1 MWKFIKVFIVGIAI
15 SFYFFPFEFTFLPGV
30 NTKMAMAGVGLV
42 LYVIDLAK
50 GRAPQINKEGFI
62 VAVLGVMVSLC
73 GVLSVIVN
81 NTNDYTYASYFV
93 SMFVWLGGA
102 YTAIK
107 ILKWLHGYASVELVC
122 NYLIG
127 VCVGQCILALII
139 DSVPVFKLLIDR
151 FVVGFDFVETDTL
164 TKANRIYGIGAGLD
178 VAGTRFATVLVMIS
192 YIIQRLSRSR
202 YKKYMWLYLVAFL
215 VISVVGNMMAR
226 TTTVGIIVALGY
238 LMISSGILRFSLYRD
253 NVRVWKYLLISLCV
267 AIPFMVYLYSAN
279 EQFHDNIRFAF
290 EGFFSLA
297 EKGQWETNSN
307 NILKNMI
314 VFPDNAQTWLI
325 GDGYIE
331 NPTGRDPYYVGP
343 TYGGYYKGT
352 DIGYLRFIFYFG
364 VIGLFTFILYF
375 YKVAQVCR
383 RRFPQYATMFWL
395 ILAIN
400 MIVWLKVST
409 DIFLVFA
416 IFLCVSKEE
425 NDAYEKQYEDSL
437 PDPLDV

>member
-1 MWKFIKVFIVGIAI
+1 MWKLIKILLAGVAV
-15 SFYFFPFEFTFLPGV
+15 SCYFFPFEFTFLPGV

-50 GRAPQINKEGFI
+50 GRAPQINKDGFI
-62 VAVLGVMVSLC
+62 IAVVGVMVSLC
-73 GVLSVIVN
+73 GLLSVIVN

-102 YTAIK
+102 YIAIK
-107 ILKWLHGYASVELVC
+107 ILRWMHGYVSVELVC

-127 VCVGQCILALII
+127 VCVGQCILALMI
-139 DSVPVFKLLIDR
+139 DSIPAFKAFVDT
-151 FVVGFDFVETDTL
+151 FVVGFDFVDTARL
-164 TKANRIYGIGAGLD
+164 TKARRMYGIGAGLD
-178 VAGTRFATVLVMIS
+178 VAGTRFATVLV
-192 YIIQRLSRSR
+192 IIAYMLQRLSKSR
-202 YKKYMWLYLVAFL
+202 YQSHMWKYLLAFL
-215 VISVVGNMMAR
+215 IISVVGNMMAR
-226 TTTVGIIVALGY
+226 TTTVGIVLALAY
-238 LMISSGILRFSLYRD
+238 WIISSGILHLSLYKD
-253 NVRVWKYLLISLCV
+253 NVRVWKYLLVSLCV
-267 AIPFMVYLYSAN
+267 AVPFIVYLYSVN
-279 EQFHDNIRFAF
+279 DQFHDNLRFAF
-290 EGFFSLA
+290 EGFFSMA

-383 RRFPQYATMFWL
+383 RRFPHYATMFWL

-400 MIVWLKVST
+400 MVVWLKVST

-425 NDAYEKQYEDSL
+425 NEAYEKQYEDSI
-437 PDPLDV
+437 PDSLDV

>member
-1 MWKFIKVFIVGIAI
+1 
-15 SFYFFPFEFTFLPGV
+15 
-30 NTKMAMAGVGLV
+30 MAMAGVGLG
-42 LYVIDLAK
+42 LYAIDLAK
-50 GRAPQINKEGFI
+50 GRAPQINKDGFV
-62 VAVLGVMVSLC
+62 VAVLGVLVSLC
-73 GVLSVIVN
+73 GLLSVIVN

-107 ILKWLHGYASVELVC
+107 ILKWLHGYVSVELVC

-127 VCVGQCILALII
+127 VCVGQCVLALMI
-139 DSVPVFKLLIDR
+139 DSIPTFKLMVDR
-151 FVVGFDFVETDTL
+151 FVVGFDFVDTNTL

-178 VAGTRFATVLVMIS
+178 VAGTRFAAVLVMIS
-192 YIIQRLSRSR
+192 VLLQRLSRSR
-202 YKKYMWLYLVAFL
+202 YVNYMWLYLAAFL
-215 VISVVGNMMAR
+215 FISVVGNMMAR
-226 TTTVGIIVALGY
+226 TTTVGIVVSLVY
-238 LMISSGILRFSLYRD
+238 WVMSSGITRLSLDKD
-253 NVRVWKYLLISLCV
+253 NVRIWKYLLISLCV
-267 AIPFMVYLYSAN
+267 VIPFLVYLYSSN
-279 EQFHDNIRFAF
+279 ENFHDNIRFAF

-314 VFPDNAQTWLI
+314 VFPDNVQTWLI

-331 NPTGRDPYYVGP
+331 NPVGRDPYYVGP

-364 VIGLFTFILYF
+364 IIGLYTFILYF

-437 PDPLDV
+437 PDPLDI

>member
-1 MWKFIKVFIVGIAI
+1 MWKFIKVFIVGIAV

-30 NTKMAMAGVGLV
+30 NTKMTMAGVGLV
-42 LYVIDLAK
+42 LYTLDLAK
-50 GRAPQINKEGFI
+50 GRAPQINKDGFI
-62 VAVLGVMVSLC
+62 IAILSVLVSLC
-73 GVLSVIVN
+73 GLLSVIVN

-93 SMFVWLGGA
+93 SMFVWLSGA

-107 ILKWLHGYASVELVC
+107 IVNWLHGYVSVELIC

-139 DSVPVFKLLIDR
+139 DSVPAFKLLVDR

-178 VAGTRFATVLVMIS
+178 VAGTRFATVIVMIS
-192 YIIQRLSRSR
+192 YIIQRLSRSH

-238 LMISSGILRFSLYRD
+238 LIISSGILRFSLYRD

-364 VIGLFTFILYF
+364 VIGLFAFILYF

>member
-1 MWKFIKVFIVGIAI
+1 MWKFIKVFIAGIAV
-15 SFYFFPFEFTFLPGV
+15 SCYFFPFEFTFLPGV

-42 LYVIDLAK
+42 LYAIDLAK
-50 GRAPQINKEGFI
+50 GRAPQINKDGFVI
-62 VAVLGVMVSLC
+62 AVLGVLVSLC
-73 GVLSVIVN
+73 GLLSVFVN

-93 SMFVWLGGA
+93 SMFVWLSGA

-107 ILKWLHGYASVELVC
+107 IVKWLHGYVSVELIC

-139 DSVPVFKLLIDR
+139 DSFPAFKLLVDR

-178 VAGTRFATVLVMIS
+178 VAGTRFATVLV
-192 YIIQRLSRSR
+192 IIAFLLQRLSGSR
-202 YKKYMWLYLVAFL
+202 YKSYMWLYLVAFL
-215 VISVVGNMMAR
+215 FISVVGNMMAR
-226 TTTVGIIVALGY
+226 TTTVGIVVALVY
-238 LMISSGILRFSLYRD
+238 WIISSGILRLTLYKE
-253 NVRVWKYLLISLCV
+253 NVRVWKYLLISLCI
-267 AIPFMVYLYSAN
+267 AIPFIVYLYSVN

-375 YKVAQVCR
+375 YKVAQACR
-383 RRFPQYATMFWL
+383 RRFPNYVTMFWL

-416 IFLCVSKEE
+416 IFLCVSSEE
-425 NDAYEKQYEDSL
+425 NKTYEKQYEDSI

>member
-1 MWKFIKVFIVGIAI
+1 MWNLIKVIIAGIAV
-15 SFYFFPFEFTFLPGV
+15 SCYFFPFEFTFLPGV

-42 LYVIDLAK
+42 LYVLDLAK
-50 GRAPQINKEGFI
+50 GRAQQIKKDGFI
-62 VAVLGVMVSLC
+62 IAVLGVLVSLC
-73 GVLSVIVN
+73 GLLSVIVN

-93 SMFVWLGGA
+93 SMFVWLGGT

-107 ILKWLHGYASVELVC
+107 FIRYLHGYVSVELVC

-139 DSVPVFKLLIDR
+139 DSVPAFKLLVDSI
-151 FVVGFDFVETDTL
+151 VVGFDFVDTETL
-164 TKANRIYGIGAGLD
+164 TKAQRIYGIGAGLD
-178 VAGTRFATVLVMIS
+178 VAGTRFAAVLVMIS
-192 YIIQRLSRSR
+192 ILLQRMSWSP
-202 YKKYMWLYLVAFL
+202 YKQYMWLYLVAFL

-226 TTTVGIIVALGY
+226 TTTVGIIVALAY
-238 LMISSGILRFSLYRD
+238 WIISSGILRLSLYKD

-314 VFPDNAQTWLI
+314 VFPDNVQTWLI

-331 NPTGRDPYYVGP
+331 NPVGRDPYYVGP
-343 TYGGYYKGT
+343 AYGGYYKGT

-364 VIGLFTFILYF
+364 IIGLFTFILYF

-425 NDAYEKQYEDSL
+425 NDAYEKQYENSL
-437 PDPLDV
+437 PDTLDV

>member
-1 MWKFIKVFIVGIAI
+1 
-15 SFYFFPFEFTFLPGV
+15 
-30 NTKMAMAGVGLV
+30 VGLV
-42 LYVIDLAK
+42 LYAIDLAK
-50 GRAPQINKEGFI
+50 GRAPQINKDGFI

-107 ILKWLHGYASVELVC
+107 ILRWLHGYVSLELVC

-139 DSVPVFKLLIDR
+139 DSVPAFKLLVDR
-151 FVVGFDFVETDTL
+151 FVVGFDFVNTDTL

-192 YIIQRLSRSR
+192 VLLQRLSQSR

-215 VISVVGNMMAR
+215 FISVVGNMMAR
-226 TTTVGIIVALGY
+226 TTTVGIVVALAY
-238 LMISSGILRFSLYRD
+238 WIISSGILRLTLYKE

-267 AIPFMVYLYSAN
+267 AIPFIVYLYSVN

-314 VFPDNAQTWLI
+314 VFPDNVQTWLI

-331 NPTGRDPYYVGP
+331 NPVGRDPYYVGP

-364 VIGLFTFILYF
+364 IIGLFTFILYF

-383 RRFPQYATMFWL
+383 RRFPQYETMFWL

-416 IFLCVSKEE
+416 IFLCISKEE

-437 PDPLDV
+437 PDPLDI

>member
-1 MWKFIKVFIVGIAI
+1 MWKLIKILLAGIAV
-15 SFYFFPFEFTFLPGV
+15 SCYFFPFEFTFLPGV
-30 NTKMAMAGVGLV
+30 NTKMAMAGVGLG
-42 LYVIDLAK
+42 LYAIDLAK
-50 GRAPQINKEGFI
+50 GRAPQINKDGFVI
-62 VAVLGVMVSLC
+62 AVLGVLVSLC
-73 GVLSVIVN
+73 GLLSVIVN

-107 ILKWLHGYASVELVC
+107 ILRWLHGYVSVELVC

-127 VCVGQCILALII
+127 VCVGQCIMALMI
-139 DSVPVFKLLIDR
+139 DSIPTFKLLVDR
-151 FVVGFDFVETDTL
+151 FVVGFDFVDTNTL

-178 VAGTRFATVLVMIS
+178 VAGTRFAAVLVMIAVLL
-192 YIIQRLSRSR
+192 QRLSGSR
-202 YKKYMWLYLVAFL
+202 YVNYMWLYLAAFL
-215 VISVVGNMMAR
+215 FISVVGNMMAR
-226 TTTVGIIVALGY
+226 TTTVGIIVSLAY
-238 LMISSGILRFSLYRD
+238 WIMSSGIARLSLDKD
-253 NVRVWKYLLISLCV
+253 NVRIWKYLLISLCV
-267 AIPFMVYLYSAN
+267 AIPFLVYLYSAN
-279 EQFHDNIRFAF
+279 ENFHDNIRFAF

-314 VFPDNAQTWLI
+314 VFPDNLQTWLV

-331 NPTGRDPYYVGP
+331 NPTYRDPYYVGP
-343 TYGGYYKGT
+343 HYGGYYKGT

-364 VIGLFTFILYF
+364 VMGLFTFILYF

-383 RRFPQYATMFWL
+383 RRFAHYATMFWL
-395 ILAIN
+395 VLAIN

-416 IFLCVSKEE
+416 IFLCVSREE
-425 NDAYEKQYEDSL
+425 NETYEKQYEDSI
-437 PDPLDV
+437 PDSLDI

>member
-1 MWKFIKVFIVGIAI
+1 MWKFVKVFIAGIAV
-15 SFYFFPFEFTFLPGV
+15 SCYFFPFEFTFLPGV

-42 LYVIDLAK
+42 LYAIDLAK
-50 GRAPQINKEGFI
+50 GRAPQINKDGFI
-62 VAVLGVMVSLC
+62 IAALGVLVSLC
-73 GVLSVIVN
+73 GLLSVIVN

-102 YTAIK
+102 FTAIK
-107 ILKWLHGYASVELVC
+107 ILKCLHGYVSVELVC

-127 VCVGQCILALII
+127 VCVGQCVLALII
-139 DSVPVFKLLIDR
+139 DSVPTFKLLVDM
-151 FVVGFDFVETDTL
+151 FVVGFDFVNTDTL

-178 VAGTRFATVLVMIS
+178 VAGTRFATVLVIIS
-192 YIIQRLSRSR
+192 VLLQRISQSR
-202 YKKYMWLYLVAFL
+202 YKKYMWMYLVAFL

-226 TTTVGIIVALGY
+226 TTTVGIIVALSY
-238 LMISSGILRFSLYRD
+238 WVMSSGILRLSLYKD
-253 NVRVWKYLLISLCV
+253 SVRVWKYLLISLCV

-416 IFLCVSKEE
+416 IFLCVSKKE
-425 NDAYEKQYEDSL
+425 NDAYEKQYENSL

>member
-1 MWKFIKVFIVGIAI
+1 MWKFIKVFIAGIAL
-15 SFYFFPFEFTFLPGV
+15 SCYFFPFEFTFLPGV

-42 LYVIDLAK
+42 LYAIDLAK
-50 GRAPQINKEGFI
+50 GRAPQINKDGFI
-62 VAVLGVMVSLC
+62 IAALGILVSLC
-73 GVLSVIVN
+73 GLLSVIVN

-102 YTAIK
+102 YTALN
-107 ILKWLHGYASVELVC
+107 ILRCLHGYVSVELVC

-127 VCVGQCILALII
+127 VCFGQCILALII
-139 DSVPVFKLLIDR
+139 DSVPSFKLLVDR
-151 FVVGFDFVETDTL
+151 FVVGFDFVNTDTL

-192 YIIQRLSRSR
+192 VLLQRLSQSR

-215 VISVVGNMMAR
+215 FISVVGNMMAR
-226 TTTVGIIVALGY
+226 TTTVGIVVALAY
-238 LMISSGILRFSLYRD
+238 WIISSGILRLTLYKE

-267 AIPFMVYLYSAN
+267 AIPFIVYLYSVN

-314 VFPDNAQTWLI
+314 VFPDNVQTWLI

-331 NPTGRDPYYVGP
+331 NPVGRDPYYVGP

-352 DIGYLRFIFYFG
+352 DIGYIRFIFYFG
-364 VIGLFTFILYF
+364 IIGLFTFILYF

-416 IFLCVSKEE
+416 IFLCISKEE

>member
-1 MWKFIKVFIVGIAI
+1 MWKFIKVFIVGIAV

-42 LYVIDLAK
+42 LYALDLAK
-50 GRAPQINKEGFI
+50 GRAPQINKDGFVI
-62 VAVLGVMVSLC
+62 AILGVLVSLC
-73 GVLSVIVN
+73 GLLSVIVN

-107 ILKWLHGYASVELVC
+107 ILKWIHGYVSVELVC

-127 VCVGQCILALII
+127 VCVGQCIVALII
-139 DSVPVFKLLIDR
+139 DSVPTFKFLVDR
-151 FVVGFDFVETDTL
+151 FVVGFDFVNTDTL

-192 YIIQRLSRSR
+192 VLLQRLSQSR

-215 VISVVGNMMAR
+215 FISVVGNMMAR
-226 TTTVGIIVALGY
+226 TTTVGIVVALAY
-238 LMISSGILRFSLYRD
+238 WIISSGILRLTLYKE

-267 AIPFMVYLYSAN
+267 AIPFIVYLYSVN

-314 VFPDNAQTWLI
+314 VFPDNVQTWLI

-331 NPTGRDPYYVGP
+331 NPVGRDPYYVGP

-364 VIGLFTFILYF
+364 IIGLFTFILYF

-425 NDAYEKQYEDSL
+425 NDAYEKQYETSL